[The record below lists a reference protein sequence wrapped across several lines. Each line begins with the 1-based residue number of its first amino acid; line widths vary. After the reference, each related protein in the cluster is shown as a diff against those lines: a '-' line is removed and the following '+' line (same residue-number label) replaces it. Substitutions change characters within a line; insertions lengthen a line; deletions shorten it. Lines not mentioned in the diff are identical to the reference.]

1 MKYSLGTFLQ
11 KARKNCRLTLRDVQE
26 KIGVSN
32 AYLSQLEN
40 GKISSPSPNTLFQLS
55 KLYQVSYEHLMSLAG
70 YPSPSETQVAS
81 RIATDFNELTPEEK
95 ERVKEYIEFLKTRR
109 RNEE

>member
-1 MKYSLGTFLQ
+1 MNYNLGAFLQ

-70 YPSPSETQVAS
+70 YPSPSEKVAS

-95 ERVKEYIEFLKTRR
+95 ERVEEYIEFLKTRR
-109 RNEE
+109 RNEQ

>member
-1 MKYSLGTFLQ
+1 MSNSLGTFLQ
-11 KARKNCRLTLRDVQE
+11 RARKNCRLTLRAVQE

-40 GKISSPSPNTLFQLS
+40 DKIASPSPNTLFQLS

-70 YPSPSETQVAS
+70 YPSPRETQSAS
-81 RIATDFNELTPEEK
+81 RVQDDFSELTPEEK
-95 ERVKEYIEFLKTRR
+95 ERVQEYIQFLKTRR
-109 RNEE
+109 RNK